1 MLSPR
6 YWCRRGYSIRATHR
20 CAAPTPPG
28 ERRRGRWQAAPAGRA
43 VAARTTACTGLRND
57 ASEER
62 TGASERVGSRH
73 VRTGADVRQG
83 AARSCERGRLAAQSA
98 WTQSAS
104 TLAVLTFQ
112 SDSKGGTA
120 DVFRRGL
127 ELRHLSFQRE
137 AAIHQRGEDLLG
149 AGVHAAFAFQQA
161 RVLARRRHGDLGVR
175 EVGFRVPQDGVSHG
189 PLDEGLQRARIV
201 EVRISPSYRRLPPL
215 LCARLLV
222 RRHVHGAF
230 VEQRQ
235 RARGGVAQDP
245 GQREVLR
252 GGYVVE
258 VQRVRQVALVD
269 ARWRVQV

>member
-161 RVLARRRHGDLGVR
+161 TDASTRADGPSGRGDGGRPRASARALTLATIRMRFDVRADEAGYGGANASLPPKHAVDAHTRHATHK
-175 EVGFRVPQDGVSHG
+175 SA
-189 PLDEGLQRARIV
+189 RARP
-201 EVRISPSYRRLPPL
+201 RTSGPRTPA
-215 LCARLLV
+215 AR
-222 RRHVHGAF
+222 
-230 VEQRQ
+230 
-235 RARGGVAQDP
+235 
-245 GQREVLR
+245 
-252 GGYVVE
+252 
-258 VQRVRQVALVD
+258 
-269 ARWRVQV
+269 